1 MEKEKIYEKL
11 ETLKNDYLAMEK
23 KYRQY
28 AKCVEQYELFLRR
41 LNTFIYRLLVDKDYD
56 VIDNEAYFKD
66 GQEFNLEVLAKDF
79 SIDLCEIIND
89 LLSQTEI
96 GSLSI
101 KPSED
106 NRQTFVLTVKFNHLQ
121 KIKEVEKIL
130 NSLRDEEK
138 EIVKR

>member
-1 MEKEKIYEKL
+1 MSSKEIYEKL
-11 ETLKNDYLAMEK
+11 GTLKAEYLAMEK
-23 KYRQY
+23 KYYEY
-28 AKCVEQYELFLRR
+28 AKCVKQYELFLMR

-56 VIDNEAYFKD
+56 VIDNESYFKEN
-66 GQEFNLEVLAKDF
+66 QEFNLEVLAKDF

-89 LLSQTEI
+89 LLSQKEI

-101 KPSED
+101 KPSGD
-106 NRQTFVLTVKFNHLQ
+106 NTQPFVLTVKFNHLK
-121 KIKEVEKIL
+121 KIKEVEKFL